1 MSWYESGGFLV
12 VRTPSKD
19 DTSGS
24 RTAHMSLWFPGEQRY
39 VGIDVNQTDLMMM
52 RRDISRLLKEMKEE
66 RK

>member
-24 RTAHMSLWFPGEQRY
+24 RTARMSLWYPDEMRY
-39 VGIDVNQTDLMMM
+39 IGIDVNQTDLMMM
-52 RRDISRLLKEMKEE
+52 RRDISSLLRQMKEE

>member
-1 MSWYESGGFLV
+1 MSWYESGGFALA
-12 VRTPSKD
+12 RTPSKD
-19 DTSGS
+19 VSGS
-24 RTAHMSLWFPGEQRY
+24 KTVRMSLWFPGEQRY